1 MGGGGR
7 NPILVTP
14 TLLVHAQ
21 NYSDGALLVARD
33 KATGAELASIP
44 LPAAARAA
52 PMSYEYEGRQYIV
65 VAVLTEAAPQLIAY
79 ALPN

>member
-1 MGGGGR
+1 
-7 NPILVTP
+7 
-14 TLLVHAQ
+14 LVHAQ

-33 KATGAELASIP
+33 KAKGAELASIP
-44 LPAAARAA
+44 LPASARAA
-52 PMSYEYEGRQYIV
+52 PMSYEHEGRQYIV